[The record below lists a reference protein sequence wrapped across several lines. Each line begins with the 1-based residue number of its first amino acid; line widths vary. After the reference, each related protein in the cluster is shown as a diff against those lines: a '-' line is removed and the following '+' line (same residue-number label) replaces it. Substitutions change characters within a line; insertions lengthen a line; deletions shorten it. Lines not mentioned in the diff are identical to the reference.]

1 MVIRKTF
8 EVCWDSIEEGT
19 MAKKDRITQVSER
32 VGAALGKAERKARKF
47 AAAGDVAKAE
57 LKAIS
62 KQVEAMKKQLAKTTK
77 RLQKALS

>member
-1 MVIRKTF
+1 
-8 EVCWDSIEEGT
+8 
-19 MAKKDRITQVSER
+19 MAKKDRITQVSAK

-47 AAAGDVAKAE
+47 VAAGDVAKEE

-62 KQVEAMKKQLAKTTK
+62 KQVEELKKQLAKTTK